1 MFVATKL
8 WVLIILINNGLN
20 CQSQII
26 SVRKGYWIEMLLFAE
41 SCVRSWRQQPF
52 CVRYF
57 FYNHLLVFT
66 FWRFCLC
73 YRRTSGSPIES
84 DHTDGTKLGSYQ
96 FLDINY
102 NDPENVTREV
112 QLRSPGLAGC
122 LEAFPFPIESISGID
137 MEGTDNTT
145 ICLQAW
151 YQLKGGPGYP
161 SSLKVSLR

>member
-1 MFVATKL
+1 
-8 WVLIILINNGLN
+8 
-20 CQSQII
+20 
-26 SVRKGYWIEMLLFAE
+26 MLLFAE
-41 SCVRSWRQQPF
+41 CCIRSWRQQPF

-57 FYNHLLVFT
+57 LQSFT
-66 FWRFCLC
+66 SFHFVTIC
-73 YRRTSGSPIES
+73 YRRKSGSPIES

-102 NDPENVTREV
+102 TDPENVTSEIL
-112 QLRSPGLAGC
+112 LRSPGLAGC
-122 LEAFPFPIESISGID
+122 LGVFPFTIESISGID

>member
-1 MFVATKL
+1 MLAATKL

-26 SVRKGYWIEMLLFAE
+26 SLRKGYWTEMLLFAE

-57 FYNHLLVFT
+57 LQSFT
-66 FWRFCLC
+66 SFHFVTIC
-73 YRRTSGSPIES
+73 YRRKSGSPIES

-161 SSLKVSLR
+161 SSLEVSLR